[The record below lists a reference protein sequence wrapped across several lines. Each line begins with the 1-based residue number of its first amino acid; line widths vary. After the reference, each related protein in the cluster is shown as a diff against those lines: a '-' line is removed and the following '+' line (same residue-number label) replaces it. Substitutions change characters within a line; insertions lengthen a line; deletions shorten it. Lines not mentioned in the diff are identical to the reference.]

1 MPIYEFRCR
10 DCRKIT
16 SVFRRTVIA
25 EVEAVCESCGSA
37 NTARVISAAS
47 YHRSAA
53 DVIAG
58 LPPPGEE
65 RLEDYKDP
73 RVIGRWVE
81 KKFDDYGME
90 LPQSAR
96 EMIDAAREGIMP
108 EPISD

>member
-10 DCRKIT
+10 DCRKLT
-16 SVFRRTVIA
+16 SVFRRSVSA
-25 EVEAVCESCGSA
+25 EIDADCDSCGST
-37 NTARVISAAS
+37 NMSRVVSAAA

-53 DVIAG
+53 DIVAG

-96 EMIDAAREGIMP
+96 DMIDAAREGVMP

>member
-1 MPIYEFRCR
+1 MPIYEFRCG
-10 DCRKIT
+10 DCRKLT
-16 SVFRRTVIA
+16 SIFRRSVTA
-25 EVEAVCESCGSA
+25 EIHAVCESCGGS
-37 NTARVISAAS
+37 NMRRVISAAA

-53 DVIAG
+53 DVVAG

-96 EMIDAAREGIMP
+96 EMIDA
-108 EPISD
+108 